1 MKKIA
6 MILGVSC
13 ALLSGVVAAPQ
24 GVGEKMKRGAGAVVD
39 KSKEVGSATAGGTK
53 NVARKVRKGAGTAK
67 NKTVSGAKTTKRV
80 TKTGIRKVGSG
91 TEKTGKAIKKA
102 GQ

>member
-1 MKKIA
+1 MRKIA
-6 MILGVSC
+6 MILVSSC
-13 ALLSGVVAAPQ
+13 VLWSGAVAAPQ
-24 GVGEKMKRGAGAVVD
+24 GVGEKIKRGAGAVVD

-53 NVARKVRKGAGTAK
+53 TAARKVRKGAGTAK
-67 NKTVSGAKTTKRV
+67 NKTVRGAKATKRV